1 MHKIAP
7 HLSLATTTAV
17 HLGTHHLIASA
28 LFAAGASQVPGV
40 GALLLLI
47 IAVLFIGALSS
58 AASAARGLA
67 MVLSELLRVVGAV
80 VSVMFTVVIV
90 LVIAVAYLLH
100 H

>member
-7 HLSLATTTAV
+7 QLRLATITAG
-17 HLGTHHLIASA
+17 HPGYHHLIASGSV
-28 LFAAGASQVPGV
+28 AAATYRVPGL

-47 IAVLFIGALSS
+47 LAVLFIGALSS

-67 MVLSELLRVVGAV
+67 MVLSELFRVVRAV
-80 VSVMFTVVIV
+80 IAVMFTGVIV

>member
-7 HLSLATTTAV
+7 QLMLATTTT
-17 HLGTHHLIASA
+17 GTPGYHHLIASA
-28 LFAAGASQVPGV
+28 SLATAAYRVPGL

-47 IAVLFIGALSS
+47 LAVLFIGALSS

>member
-7 HLSLATTTAV
+7 HLSLATTTGA
-17 HLGTHHLIASA
+17 HAGYHHLIASTA
-28 LFAAGASQVPGV
+28 LAAAGSQIPGL
-40 GALLLLI
+40 GALLLLVLAI
-47 IAVLFIGALSS
+47 LFIGAVSS

-67 MVLSELLRVVGAV
+67 MVLSELFRVVRAV
-80 VSVMFTVVIV
+80 IAVMFTGVIV